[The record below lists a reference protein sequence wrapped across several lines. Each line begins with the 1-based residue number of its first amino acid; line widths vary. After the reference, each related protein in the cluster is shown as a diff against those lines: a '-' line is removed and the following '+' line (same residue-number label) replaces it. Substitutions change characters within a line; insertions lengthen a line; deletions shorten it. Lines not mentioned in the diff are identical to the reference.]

1 MNKSTSQSMKQISN
15 LPSVSSVSS
24 VPAVP
29 SSQRM
34 STSTKSPSVLFLQ
47 PSQPSHPSHTANSL
61 RSSHSSINPQPL
73 QTSQTPQR
81 KMSIYAN
88 PHIPDPQLQ
97 RISTS
102 QASRQTER
110 AEQTHYSQPPQFTE
124 ISEPPHY
131 SQPLEL
137 AELDQMARMAGMSD
151 MAGMAEI
158 EQITRVAQKT
168 DMRNMIQ
175 RKNSTYTNPNFNK
188 DNQSTELTQPTQH
201 AQSAQNSRRMSSV
214 YSNSNMNQNMNDQQ
228 MLLNISSDEKFI
240 DECNSNPSL
249 REICKSPDI
258 WQRRLEKYYP
268 QLIETMKL
276 TELNPIQFYPIAT
289 LFKRYVQLLVLEKQK
304 SVSWEEE
311 DPVFWKVNEVKN
323 DFNFVQNQIAEY
335 LQKFNFD
342 YSLVLSLKFLNLFIF
357 GQHNNIT
364 DLQLIKNIEKR
375 ICALKIERKS
385 QGVDKSKLAQ
395 RVGNFYALLARF
407 GTPEYIMSILTPNK
421 KNVIE
426 FYLEN
431 IEYFTNKKAVEFM
444 QYAFTHHQY
453 SVLTNIANIIIISLR
468 ENQIGVIEYLST
480 VFKTRDIQN
489 IFTSYLAKI
498 GTTYKN
504 DATKIYIYMTNHD
517 IMPIFENLIDFNIFH
532 EFLYIV
538 EIFAIAGIKP
548 SINILEHFAEDV
560 RKDYGAD
567 IIKIQNLISE

>member
-1 MNKSTSQSMKQISN
+1 MNKSTSQSAKQISN
-15 LPSVSSVSS
+15 LPSVPF

-158 EQITRVAQKT
+158 EQITRTT
-168 DMRNMIQ
+168 DMTHMIQ

-214 YSNSNMNQNMNDQQ
+214 YANPNMNQNMTDQQ

-240 DECNSNPSL
+240 DECNSNPNL

-268 QLIETMKL
+268 QVIDTMKL

-289 LFKRYVQLLVLEKQK
+289 LFKRYVQLLVLEKQGISK
-304 SVSWEEE
+304 E
-311 DPVFWKVNEVKN
+311 DPVFWRVNEVKN
-323 DFNFVQNQIAEY
+323 DFNFAQNQIAEY

-357 GQHNNIT
+357 Y
-364 DLQLIKNIEKR
+364 QL
-375 ICALKIERKS
+375 
-385 QGVDKSKLAQ
+385 
-395 RVGNFYALLARF
+395 
-407 GTPEYIMSILTPNK
+407 
-421 KNVIE
+421 
-426 FYLEN
+426 
-431 IEYFTNKKAVEFM
+431 
-444 QYAFTHHQY
+444 
-453 SVLTNIANIIIISLR
+453 
-468 ENQIGVIEYLST
+468 
-480 VFKTRDIQN
+480 
-489 IFTSYLAKI
+489 
-498 GTTYKN
+498 
-504 DATKIYIYMTNHD
+504 
-517 IMPIFENLIDFNIFH
+517 
-532 EFLYIV
+532 
-538 EIFAIAGIKP
+538 
-548 SINILEHFAEDV
+548 
-560 RKDYGAD
+560 
-567 IIKIQNLISE
+567 